1 MQRRNNDTLILF
13 MDSFKIYLPSNASSD
28 RFPDNSSSNFH
39 TELNRPI
46 DLHGKWEVG
55 LESIFYSSKLG
66 SKKEKGSL
74 DINVK
79 AEKKSFAYE
88 ELPFRFRLTKDNT
101 WSGYKGVQVKPPK
114 EVTLSNVLTTLNS
127 ANDLIL
133 EDGQKLFK
141 FSIQGTK
148 LRFDIFLPN
157 VYIKFSHKMNTLLGN
172 KSHQYSSSTEWES
185 KRAKLKILK
194 SLTASDYSIH
204 YFCPDILEQ
213 ENIQYLNL
221 YKGKETDLTRILSSF
236 WEEKVLPL
244 CGIKMEITKSKKV
257 VLHHDGRNKGL
268 LFSDELQDL
277 MSQKG
282 HLFYQD
288 SRWGWSKLSN
298 RRIRPKSYYWVAIY
312 SDKMKLD
319 VKSYDHNIQLSMTP
333 HMFDKVDNIVTH
345 LNHAVNAMIKKK
357 TGNNYHEGNHHFL
370 FSQFNNRVKLTTGR
384 WIHVKFDDNLCY
396 ILGFKENSFK
406 EGVHEGIKMPS
417 ILQEREQLFYVKAD
431 FVQSI
436 PFGIQK
442 LPILREFIHD
452 VTDDTNIIEK
462 RFQPV
467 SYIPVSK
474 SYITQMH
481 ISIVDQRG
489 KPIVMENVKTVLT
502 LHFQRVQ

>member
-1 MQRRNNDTLILF
+1 MQRRNNDTTTLV

-39 TELNRPI
+39 TELSRPI

-79 AEKKSFAYE
+79 TEKESFAYE

-157 VYIKFSHKMNTLLGN
+157 VYIRFSHKMNTLLGN
-172 KSHQYSSSTEWES
+172 KRHQYSSSTEWES

-194 SLTASDYSIH
+194 TLTASDYSIQ

-213 ENIQYLNL
+213 ENVQYLNL
-221 YKGKETDLTRILSSF
+221 YYNKETDLSKILPSF
-236 WEEKVLPL
+236 WEKKVLPL
-244 CGIKMEITKSKKV
+244 CGVKMEITKSKKV

-268 LFSDELQDL
+268 LFSDELQNL

-288 SRWGWSKLSN
+288 SRWGWSSLIN
-298 RRIRPKSYYWVAIY
+298 QRIKPKSQYWLAIY
-312 SDKMKLD
+312 SDQMKLD
-319 VKSYDHNIQLSMTP
+319 MKSYEQNIELSMTP
-333 HMFDKVDNIVTH
+333 QMYDTTDKIVSH
-345 LNHAVNAMIKKK
+345 LNQSVNAKIKMK
-357 TGNNYHEGNHHFL
+357 TGNNYHKENHHFQ
-370 FSQFNNRVKLTTGR
+370 FSQFNNRVKLTTGT
-384 WIHVKFDDNLCY
+384 WIHATFDDNLCY
-396 ILGFKENSFK
+396 ILGFKENAFK
-406 EGVHEGIKMPS
+406 EGVHKGIRMPPS
-417 ILQEREQLFYVKAD
+417 LQEREQLFYVEAD

-436 PFGIQK
+436 QFGIQK

-452 VTDDTNIIEK
+452 VTDDANIVEK

-474 SYITQMH
+474 SYINKMH
-481 ISIVDQRG
+481 ISIVNQRG
-489 KPIVMENVKTVLT
+489 KPIIMENVKTVLI
-502 LHFQRVQ
+502 LHFRRVQ